1 MSRLNIP
8 ITEVKASSSF
18 FTESFIDIFVIQQID
33 CKFQTTS
40 DKRGK
45 EKETERNNFK
55 NKSFFATSISTSPS
69 LKIKINVQGLQ
80 LFFVILWGNS
90 MQPLI
95 KMNGTFLKGTSTIE
109 SGGWRGA
116 YEIDEIG
123 IQVMI
128 DALIIDVFSSILQFR
143 FFKNLGIQV
152 MKKKKKKKKQKRK
165 TQLFGFHDI
174 FFLF

>member
-1 MSRLNIP
+1 MQKSIYSSRNINQESRGNQKNQRCNNMNNMSRLNIP

-69 LKIKINVQGLQ
+69 LKIKINV
-80 LFFVILWGNS
+80 
-90 MQPLI
+90 
-95 KMNGTFLKGTSTIE
+95 
-109 SGGWRGA
+109 
-116 YEIDEIG
+116 
-123 IQVMI
+123 
-128 DALIIDVFSSILQFR
+128 
-143 FFKNLGIQV
+143 
-152 MKKKKKKKKQKRK
+152 
-165 TQLFGFHDI
+165 
-174 FFLF
+174 